1 MRYKC
6 MLKSKTPHSFKN
18 ISWHLLCPQ
27 FQSAFYM
34 VESLLFNINP
44 LEVVNASCLTNDRI

>member
-6 MLKSKTPHSFKN
+6 MLKSKTTHSFKN
-18 ISWHLLCPQ
+18 VSWHLLCPQ
-27 FQSAFYM
+27 FQSFYM

-44 LEVVNASCLTNDRI
+44 LEVVNASCLTNDII